1 MVAGAEKEQN
11 TAAISLY
18 IAQEGD
24 TMWELCKAL
33 TATPDEIMGQNPALT
48 VPLKEGERVVYFRAL
63 GL

>member
-1 MVAGAEKEQN
+1 MVAGAEKEPN
-11 TAAISLY
+11 TEAISLY

-24 TMWELCKAL
+24 TRWELCKAL